1 MALDAEILM
10 QILGLKA
17 LMKEVRSTIDT
28 ASSLGVD
35 WQRVPAIRNALR
47 SLETSPGGP
56 YPPAAP
62 PLPVPPPAA
71 IPGMNPQG
79 QRVPLGAITPSGE
92 GPGNV
97 VNILRALAQMREF
110 AQ

>member
-10 QILGLKA
+10 QMLGLKA

-28 ASSLGVD
+28 ASRLGVD
-35 WQRVPAIRNALR
+35 WQRVPAIQNALR
-47 SLETSPGGP
+47 SLEAPPGGP
-56 YPPAAP
+56 SPPP
-62 PLPVPPPAA
+62 SPQPVPPPAV

-79 QRVPLGAITPSGE
+79 QRVPLGAMTPSGE
-92 GPGNV
+92 GSGNV

-110 AQ
+110 A